1 MSDIFQK
8 VTSDEIDPEE
18 SAEQNRRDEEIKLDK
33 PPHHEDQSVAGADVG
48 AGAGTGVLA
57 GTLAE
62 LFDTESVL

>member
-33 PPHHEDQSVAGADVG
+33 PPHHEDQSAEGAGVG
-48 AGAGTGVLA
+48 AGAGVLA

-62 LFDTESVL
+62 LFETESVL

>member
-33 PPHHEDQSVAGADVG
+33 PPHHEDQSAEGAGVG
-48 AGAGTGVLA
+48 AGAGVLA